1 MRADIDGP
9 YGAVARAD
17 AVRQVVMMK
26 ALREKDT
33 EVREK
38 VSQLTTKE
46 KENHHLQQQLEVA
59 QVSSY
64 PLVLK
69 AL

>member
-1 MRADIDGP
+1 MRAGIEGP

-26 ALREKDT
+26 ALRERDA

-38 VSQLTTKE
+38 SNQLIIQVAE
-46 KENHHLQQQLEVA
+46 IHHLQQQLQHLYVRK
-59 QVSSY
+59 SC
-64 PLVLK
+64 
-69 AL
+69 